1 MSSVGRQPAPPEN
14 LARFPAGR
22 CGSGFRTEGAIG
34 AAAPNLTPVT
44 CCTIW
49 RKLAGSA
56 VMKVVWER
64 LEARDFLLEILP
76 VGCGPRRR
84 GAESWSEPE
93 RLETVGVAVA
103 VVLVSGFVVKGV
115 KSLSSGKTAAAERE
129 F

>member
-1 MSSVGRQPAPPEN
+1 MSSVGRHPAPPEN
-14 LARFPAGR
+14 LAMFPAGR
-22 CGSGFRTEGAIG
+22 CGSGFRTAGATG

-64 LEARDFLLEILP
+64 LEARDFRLEIFP
-76 VGCGPRRR
+76 VGCGPLRR

-93 RLETVGVAVA
+93 RLETVGVAA
-103 VVLVSGFVVKGV
+103 AAAVSGLAVN
-115 KSLSSGKTAAAERE
+115 
-129 F
+129 